1 MGFSISVDSQGT
13 VTTLTLVGELD
24 LAARAAF
31 DGPVERLVS
40 AGERQL
46 RVDLAA
52 LTFCDSIGLSS
63 LIRAKRAAAE
73 AGCSLYVVGAT
84 GPVADVLEIT
94 ELAGYLGP
102 PAGSPTRSVAPA
114 DKATNDA

>member
-31 DGPVERLVS
+31 DGPVKRLVS

-52 LTFCDSIGLSS
+52 LSFCI
-63 LIRAKRAAAE
+63 
-73 AGCSLYVVGAT
+73 
-84 GPVADVLEIT
+84 
-94 ELAGYLGP
+94 P
-102 PAGSPTRSVAPA
+102 PGFQA
-114 DKATNDA
+114 